1 MALDHR
7 TEECRRARATRVHSV
22 ELCAWASDIR
32 AQARQLNSESVERR
46 VRLDERAWRG
56 RS

>member
-1 MALDHR
+1 MALDDR
-7 TEECRRARATRVHSV
+7 TEECRRARATRVHSA
-22 ELCAWASDIR
+22 ELCARASDIR

>member
-1 MALDHR
+1 MALDDR
-7 TEECRRARATRVHSV
+7 TEECRRARATRVHSA
-22 ELCAWASDIR
+22 ELRAWASDIR